1 MVYITRLTV
10 PVYTRV
16 YSYISG
22 VCRQTSLHVPMQEI
36 RIVGKKWHFLFFI
49 LFFIFL
55 FFTPLPGMHIHI
67 YLESAT
73 RLYMI
78 YISKHYYNTSNI
90 SLARLSYTLPTYN

>member
-1 MVYITRLTV
+1 MQTDLITCTYARNTHCWEEMAFFIFYFIFYFLF
-10 PVYTRV
+10 Y
-16 YSYISG
+16 
-22 VCRQTSLHVPMQEI
+22 
-36 RIVGKKWHFLFFI
+36 FLFFI